1 MTKNTRKEE
10 RRSLIEVLYDQ
21 GITDERILRAMAAVP
36 REEYVSEGFQTR
48 AYENEALPI
57 ECGQTISQPFTVAM
71 MTVAAAVEQGDRVLE
86 IGTGSGY
93 QAAVL
98 AQMGARVWSI
108 ERHLPLLET
117 ARRRL
122 ERGGFKVATKRGDG
136 TLGWREFAPYNA
148 ILVTAGAPEIPMH
161 LVEQLEVGGRLV
173 VPVGPVNRQVLT
185 VITRLDGD
193 GVITEEIGQVR
204 FVPLIGKRGWSED
217 DAG

>member
-10 RRSLIEVLYDQ
+10 RRTLIEVLYDQ
-21 GITDERILRAMAAVP
+21 GITDEQVLRAMAAVP

-57 ECGQTISQPFTVAM
+57 ECGQTISQPLTVAM
-71 MTVAAAVEQGDRVLE
+71 MTVAAAVKPGDRVLE

-122 ERGGFKVATKRGDG
+122 ERGGYKVATRSGDG

-185 VITRLDGD
+185 VITRLEGD
-193 GVITEEIGQVR
+193 KVITEEIGQVR
-204 FVPLIGKRGWSED
+204 FVPLIGKRGWSEE